1 MKTNYLFI
9 FRLKIC
15 FEKEADFLY
24 RIRAATITTLRCIVD
39 FTLFLRFTGG
49 EFRGGLKKVI
59 QHVNEDQRVYYETR
73 SYQAYHYCVTFHFHL
88 FVFVGNPTSSSPLF
102 RMRSP
107 IIFCGLCLIIRIV
120 SYQWLLLFFVL
131 LSRTLLIVYTKGI
144 T

>member
-1 MKTNYLFI
+1 MKKAQEEISKSERGNSKIELKFWGVMKTNYLFI

-59 QHVNEDQRVYYETR
+59 QHVNED
-73 SYQAYHYCVTFHFHL
+73 
-88 FVFVGNPTSSSPLF
+88 
-102 RMRSP
+102 
-107 IIFCGLCLIIRIV
+107 
-120 SYQWLLLFFVL
+120 
-131 LSRTLLIVYTKGI
+131 
-144 T
+144 